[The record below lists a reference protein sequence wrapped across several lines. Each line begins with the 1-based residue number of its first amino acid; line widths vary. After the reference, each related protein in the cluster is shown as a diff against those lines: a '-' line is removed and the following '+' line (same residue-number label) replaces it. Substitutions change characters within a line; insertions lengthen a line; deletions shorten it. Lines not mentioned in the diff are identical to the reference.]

1 MRGEGRPSVNEAK
14 EGEGVG
20 KTHAL
25 DIERPGFLG
34 DSGKV
39 VKILACR
46 KIGRDDLIALL
57 MSLVVRYEF
66 DTLLDL

>member
-14 EGEGVG
+14 EGEGVE

-34 DSGKV
+34 NSGKV
-39 VKILACR
+39 VKILAHQ
-46 KIGRDDLIALL
+46 KIGHDDLIALL
-57 MSLVVRYEF
+57 TFVVLRYEF
-66 DTLLDL
+66 HS

>member
-14 EGEGVG
+14 EGEGVE

-34 DSGKV
+34 NSGKV
-39 VKILACR
+39 VKILAPP
-46 KIGRDDLIALL
+46 KIGHRDLIL
-57 MSLVVRYEF
+57 YF
-66 DTLLDL
+66 